1 MTYTRSKVN
10 QFTLWNYTSTI
21 NHANTNFKTYYQ
33 THMTMQVLHTNGLA
47 LSKNLDTKIQEK
59 YHHSNHAPDIPI
71 HILTSQPH

>member
-1 MTYTRSKVN
+1 MELYVN
-10 QFTLWNYTSTI
+10 HQSCQQQQKKKL
-21 NHANTNFKTYYQ
+21 YQ
-33 THMTMQVLHTNGLA
+33 THMTMQVPHTNGLA

>member
-1 MTYTRSKVN
+1 MELYVN
-10 QFTLWNYTSTI
+10 HQSCQQQKKK
-21 NHANTNFKTYYQ
+21 NFKTNYQ
-33 THMTMQVLHTNGLA
+33 THMTMQVPHTNGLA